1 MKVVTNITPDDCWN
15 FTKYNIRYDSK
26 AKFKFYTNVIAII
39 FLVAFI
45 SFLDFESMEQVILQI
60 ILSIPMSYYLM
71 LFFMKLGIKKFSK
84 RNEGIIGEHSIEISE
99 EGVREITKVN
109 DSLNLWNGITK
120 IKQDNSYIYI
130 YIKEFEAHIIPKK
143 SFKSE
148 EEANSYF
155 NDALKYWKKEV

>member
-1 MKVVTNITPDDCWN
+1 LKVVTNITPDDCWN

-26 AKFKFYTNVIAII
+26 AKFKFYTNVIAVI
-39 FLVAFI
+39 FLVAFM
-45 SFLDFESMEQVILQI
+45 SYLDSESMGQVILRI
-60 ILSIPMSYYLM
+60 VLSIPMSYYLM
-71 LFFMKLGIKKFSK
+71 LFLMKLRIKKFSK

-109 DSLNLWNGITK
+109 NSLNLWNGITK

-155 NDALKYWKKEV
+155 KDALKYWEKEM